1 MSGAALKGS
10 ALLPSPWSQDT
21 VFGMPGAML
30 LPGFTSHIAKI
41 QGARTRYF
49 VGGAGEPLILVHGL
63 GGAAVNFAELAP
75 LLARRHRV
83 LAPDLPGHGGSRPLP
98 EVTDLTSYA
107 DQVAAVAERER
118 MLPAAVVGYSM
129 GGVVALRLAVT
140 RPESVRAL
148 VLVAA
153 AGIVSA
159 TRRAEIYLGVIGA
172 LRPARMMARFRHIF
186 ARRPR
191 LRHLPFAVWGA
202 EHSPSLSPRSV
213 LGFLE
218 DVPLHTDTG
227 TAGQALVADDP
238 RPDLDR
244 VHCPALL
251 LWGARDRLVPLADG
265 FEYARRLRAPIRT
278 LPATRHLLVGEQPAA
293 CAALIDRFLD
303 GVGQVDELPLEVE
316 LLGELRRQRADA

>member
-1 MSGAALKGS
+1 
-10 ALLPSPWSQDT
+10 
-21 VFGMPGAML
+21 MPRAML
-30 LPGFTSHIAKI
+30 LPGFTAHVAKI
-41 QGARTRYF
+41 RRARTRYF

-83 LAPDLPGHGGSRPLP
+83 LVPDLPGHGGSRPLP
-98 EVTDLTSYA
+98 EMTDLTSYS
-107 DQVAAVAERER
+107 DHVAAVAEREG

-140 RPESVRAL
+140 RPEAVRGL
-148 VLVAA
+148 VLAGA

-159 TRRAEIYLGVIGA
+159 TRRAEIYLGIMGA
-172 LRPARMMARFRHIF
+172 LRPARLMARFRHTF

-227 TAGQALVADDP
+227 SAGRALVADDP

-244 VHCPALL
+244 VRCPALL

-278 LPATRHLLVGEQPAA
+278 LPATRHLLVGEQPTA
-293 CAALIDRFLD
+293 CAAIIDRFLD
-303 GVGQVDELPLEVE
+303 GVGQVDEVPLEAE
-316 LLGELRRQRADA
+316 LIGELRRQRADA